1 MTRSHKDAPQH
12 ARSDDHVTRAL
23 GDLGFSQYEARTY
36 AGMIG
41 REPMTGYAVA
51 KETKVPQP
59 KVYETLG
66 RLVDRGVVV
75 QVSGAPARFVA
86 LPAARVLSQLEAS
99 FRQRL
104 STAELEIAR
113 MGQAELDAPA
123 MRPYNEATS
132 WISIAAAAKQL
143 LGQAE
148 TRIYI
153 SAHSKHITAFRDE
166 IGAADTRGVRI
177 DLLCFGD
184 PPLALENGSVVR
196 HSSTEGKLYRHH
208 QARHLGIGVDGRAV
222 LWALAPDGHDWQAIW
237 AEDDPLLNAL
247 LKGFIRHDLFIQR
260 VYHDLTDEMV
270 DRYGPGLAGLFDWH
284 PTDRDADADSSR
296 AAG

>member
-1 MTRSHKDAPQH
+1 MTSSRKDAGSRP
-12 ARSDDHVTRAL
+12 RTNDEVIRAL
-23 GDLGFSQYEARTY
+23 SELGFSQYEARTY

-75 QVSGAPARFVA
+75 QVSGAPAKFIA
-86 LPAARVLSQLEAS
+86 LPPARVLAQLEAA

-113 MGQAELDAPA
+113 MGQAETDTPA

-132 WISIAAAAKQL
+132 WISIAAAAKDL
-143 LGQAE
+143 LRQAE

-153 SAHSKHITAFRDE
+153 SGHSQHLTALRDE
-166 IGAADTRGVRI
+166 IRAADTQGIRI
-177 DLLCFGD
+177 DLLCFGE
-184 PPLALENGSVVR
+184 PRLALASGSVVR
-196 HSSTEGKLYRHH
+196 HSSTDGKLYRHH
-208 QARHLGIGVDGRAV
+208 QARHLGIAVDSRAA
-222 LWALAPDGHDWQAIW
+222 LWALAPDGRDWQAVW
-237 AEDDPLLNAL
+237 ADDDPLLTAL
-247 LKGFIRHDLFIQR
+247 VKGFVRHDLFIQR
-260 VYHDLTDEMV
+260 VYHDMTEEMIG
-270 DRYGPGLAGLFDWH
+270 RYGPGLAGLFDWH
-284 PTDRDADADSSR
+284 PAES
-296 AAG
+296 AAGIARATG